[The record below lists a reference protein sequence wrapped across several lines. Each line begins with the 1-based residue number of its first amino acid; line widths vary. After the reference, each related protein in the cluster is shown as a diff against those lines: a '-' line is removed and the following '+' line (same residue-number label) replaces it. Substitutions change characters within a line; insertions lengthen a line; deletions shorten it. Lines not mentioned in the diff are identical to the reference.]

1 MWHRPLFECDISQK
15 VCIPVLSILGTGTME
30 RNWVKDESVMNDAAN
45 GGVDDEAALE
55 MALEVP
61 YLESESDLS

>member
-1 MWHRPLFECDISQK
+1 
-15 VCIPVLSILGTGTME
+15 ME